1 MARRQ
6 LDDELRAL
14 VMDEQHAAAM
24 RPVEEQLRADNDN
37 TDFKQAMSDL
47 FDRHAAEEKR
57 FRALQERV
65 KALQAD

>member
-1 MARRQ
+1 
-6 LDDELRAL
+6 
-14 VMDEQHAAAM
+14 MDEQHAAAM
-24 RPVEEQLRADNDN
+24 RPVEEQLRSDN

>member
-1 MARRQ
+1 
-6 LDDELRAL
+6 
-14 VMDEQHAAAM
+14 MDEQHAAAM
-24 RPVEEQLRADNDN
+24 RPVEEQLRADNK
-37 TDFKQAMSDL
+37 DFKQAMSDL

>member
-1 MARRQ
+1 MNCVFLLWTSNTLLPCAPSRSSC
-6 LDDELRAL
+6 A
-14 VMDEQHAAAM
+14 
-24 RPVEEQLRADNDN
+24 DN

>member
-1 MARRQ
+1 MFLQ
-6 LDDELRAL
+6 ELNNHENIIKL
-14 VMDEQHAAAM
+14 WNV
-24 RPVEEQLRADNDN
+24 LRADNDN

>member
-1 MARRQ
+1 M
-6 LDDELRAL
+6 DDELRVL

-24 RPVEEQLRADNDN
+24 RPVEEQLRADNK
-37 TDFKQAMSDL
+37 DFKQAMSDL